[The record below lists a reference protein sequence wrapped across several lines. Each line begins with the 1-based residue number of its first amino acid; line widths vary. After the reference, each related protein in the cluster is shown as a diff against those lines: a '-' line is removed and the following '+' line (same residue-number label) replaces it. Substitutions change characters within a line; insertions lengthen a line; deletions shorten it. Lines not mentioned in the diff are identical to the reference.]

1 VQYVH
6 HYITAAGYTAR
17 KFCYK
22 SHHHL
27 DISVTATHGRVN
39 VALFLEL
46 LNYTA
51 LPTYLE
57 KGMKELCCIS
67 ITTNMRFRR
76 LQAGCKTVIQE
87 VYMYIIG

>member
-1 VQYVH
+1 MQYIR

-22 SHHHL
+22 ARRHL
-27 DISVTATHGRVN
+27 DVPVTATHGRVN

-46 LNYTA
+46 LSCVA
-51 LPTYLE
+51 LLTYLE
-57 KGMKELCCIS
+57 KALKDLCCIS

-76 LQAGCKTVIQE
+76 LQAGCETAIQE
-87 VYMYIIG
+87 VHTYIIG